1 MGIEVL
7 EVKKMKDFYI
17 AHEDEIK
24 AGKTTDV
31 YFIRTKKILEE
42 KGIHKKVFADISTTS
57 LPKGW
62 KWGVLAGV
70 EEVAKL
76 LEGHP
81 VNVYSMPEGTIFHPY
96 EPVMQIEGYYEEFGI
111 FETALLG
118 MLSQASGIAT
128 AALRVKMAAKFKP
141 VYSFGIRHMH
151 PAIAPMIDR
160 SAFIGGCDGVS
171 GVLGAEMIG
180 EKPVGTM
187 PHALVLTVGDQV
199 KAWKYFDEVMPEE
212 VPRVALV
219 DTLCDEKLEALM
231 AAEALGEKL
240 AAVRLDTP
248 SSRRGNFK
256 RIVEEVRW
264 ELDLRGYEHVKIFL
278 SGGLDEESIKE
289 LADIADAFGVGGSIA
304 SAKPIDFSLDI
315 VEVEGKPITKRGKLS
330 GRKQIYRCENGHYH
344 RVPAEKKLEKCPV
357 CGAKV
362 EPLLKPLIK
371 NGEIV
376 AELPKAREIREYVLE
391 QAKKFGLTLE

>member
-1 MGIEVL
+1 
-7 EVKKMKDFYI
+7 MKDFYI
-17 AHEDEIK
+17 AHEDDIK
-24 AGKTTDV
+24 SGKTTDV
-31 YFIRTKKILEE
+31 YFIRTKKVLEE
-42 KGIHKKVFADISTTS
+42 KGIHKKVFADITTTS

-187 PHALVLTVGDQV
+187 PHALIITVGDQV

-219 DTLCDEKLEALM
+219 DTFCDEKMEALM

-264 ELDLRGYEHVKIFL
+264 ELDLRGYKHVKIFL
-278 SGGLDEESIKE
+278 SGGLNEESIKE

-330 GRKQIYRCENGHYH
+330 GRKQVYRCENGHYH

-362 EPLLKPLIK
+362 EPLLKPLIE

>member
-1 MGIEVL
+1 MR
-7 EVKKMKDFYI
+7 DFYI
-17 AHEDEIK
+17 AHEEDIR

-31 YFIRTKKILEE
+31 YFIRTRKILRE
-42 KGIHKKVFADISTTS
+42 KGIRKKVFADVTTTS
-57 LPKGW
+57 LPNGW
-62 KWGVLAGV
+62 KWGILAGI

-76 LEGHP
+76 FEGMP
-81 VNVYSMPEGTIFHPY
+81 VNIYAMPEGTIFHPY
-96 EPVMQIEGYYEEFGI
+96 EPVLQIEGYYDDFGI
-111 FETALLG
+111 YETALLG

-128 AALRVKMAAKFKP
+128 AALRIKIAANFKP

-171 GVLGAEMIG
+171 GVLGAEMMG

-187 PHALVLTVGDQV
+187 PHALILTVGDQV
-199 KAWKYFDEVMPEE
+199 KAWKYFDEVVEPE
-212 VPRVALV
+212 VPRTALV
-219 DTLCDEKLEALM
+219 DTLCDEKFEALM
-231 AAEALGEKL
+231 AAEALGKRL
-240 AAVRLDTP
+240 NAVRLDTP
-248 SSRRGNFK
+248 GSRRGDFR
-256 RIVEEVRW
+256 RIIEEVRW
-264 ELDLRGYEHVKIFL
+264 ELDLRGYDWVKIFV
-278 SGGLDEESIKE
+278 SGGLNEESIAKI
-289 LADIADAFGVGGSIA
+289 ADVADAFGVGSAIA
-304 SAKPIDFSLDI
+304 SAKPVDFSLDI

-344 RVPAEKKLEKCPV
+344 RVPADKKLEKCPV

-362 EPLLKPLIK
+362 EPLLKPLIE

-391 QAKKFGLTLE
+391 QAKKFNLTLD

>member
-1 MGIEVL
+1 MR
-7 EVKKMKDFYI
+7 DFYI
-17 AHEDEIK
+17 AHEEDIR

-31 YFIRTKKILEE
+31 YFIRTKRILEE
-42 KGIHKKVFADISTTS
+42 KGIKKSVLADVTTTS
-57 LPKGW
+57 LPHGW

-76 LEGHP
+76 LEGLP
-81 VNVYSMPEGTIFHPY
+81 VNVYAMREGTIFHPY
-96 EPVMQIEGYYEEFGI
+96 EPVLQIEGYYDEFGI
-111 FETALLG
+111 YETALLG

-128 AALRVKMAAKFKP
+128 AALRTKIAAKFKP

-187 PHALVLTVGDQV
+187 PHALILTIGDQV
-199 KAWKYFDEVMPEE
+199 KAWKYYDEVMPPE
-212 VPRVALV
+212 VPRTALI
-219 DTLCDEKLEALM
+219 DTLCDEKFEALM

-240 AAVRLDTP
+240 NAVRLDTP
-248 SSRRGNFK
+248 SSRRGNFRK
-256 RIVEEVRW
+256 IVEEVRW
-264 ELDLRGYEHVKIFL
+264 ELDLRGYNHVKIFL
-278 SGGLDEESIKE
+278 SGGLDEESLKE
-289 LADIADAFGVGGSIA
+289 LADVADAFGVGGSIA
-304 SAKPIDFSLDI
+304 SAKPVDFSLDI
-315 VEVEGKPITKRGKLS
+315 VEVEGRPITKRGKLS
-330 GRKQIYRCENGHYH
+330 GRKQVYRCENGHYH
-344 RVPAEKKLEKCPV
+344 RVPAEKKLDKCPV

-362 EPLLKPLIK
+362 EPLLKPLIE
-371 NGEIV
+371 NGEMV

-391 QAKKFGLTLE
+391 QAKKFNLTLE

>member
-1 MGIEVL
+1 MR
-7 EVKKMKDFYI
+7 DFYI
-17 AHEDEIK
+17 AHEEDIK

-31 YFIRTKKILEE
+31 YFIRTQKILRK
-42 KGIHKKVFADISTTS
+42 KGIKKRVLADVSTTS
-57 LPKGW
+57 LPHGW
-62 KWGVLAGV
+62 KWGVLAGI

-76 LEGHP
+76 LEGLP
-81 VNVYSMPEGTIFHPY
+81 VNVYAMPEGTIFHPY
-96 EPVMQIEGYYEEFGI
+96 EPVLQIEGYYDEFGI
-111 FETALLG
+111 YETALLG

-128 AALRVKMAAKFKP
+128 AALRIKIAAKFKP

-187 PHALVLTVGDQV
+187 PHALILTIGDQV
-199 KAWKYFDEVMPEE
+199 KAWKYYDEVMPPE
-212 VPRVALV
+212 VPRTALV
-219 DTLCDEKLEALM
+219 DTLCDEKFEALM
-231 AAEALGEKL
+231 AAEALGDRL
-240 AAVRLDTP
+240 NAVRLDTP
-248 SSRRGNFK
+248 GSRRGNFK
-256 RIVEEVRW
+256 KIVEEVRW
-264 ELDLRGYEHVKIFL
+264 ELDLRGYNHVKIFL
-278 SGGLDEESIKE
+278 SGGLSEESLKE
-289 LADIADAFGVGGSIA
+289 LADVANAFGVGSAIA
-304 SAKPIDFSLDI
+304 SAKPVDFSLDI

-344 RVPAEKKLEKCPV
+344 RVPADKKLEKCPV

-362 EPLLKPLIK
+362 EPLLKPLIE

-391 QAKKFGLTLE
+391 QAKKFNLSLD

>member
-1 MGIEVL
+1 
-7 EVKKMKDFYI
+7 MKSFYI
-17 AHEDEIK
+17 AHEDDIK

-31 YFIRTKKILEE
+31 YFIRTKKILEA
-42 KGIHKKVFADISTTS
+42 KGIHKKVLADVSTTS

-76 LEGHP
+76 LEGLP

-96 EPVMQIEGYYEEFGI
+96 EPVMQIEGYYKEFGI
-111 FETALLG
+111 YETALLG

-128 AALRVKMAAKFKP
+128 AALRVKIAAKFKP

-171 GVLGAEMIG
+171 GVLGAKMIG

-187 PHALVLTVGDQV
+187 PHALILTVGDQV
-199 KAWKYFDEVMPEE
+199 KAWKYFDEIMPPE
-212 VPRVALV
+212 VPRTALV
-219 DTLCDEKLEALM
+219 DTLCDEKFEAVM
-231 AAEALGEKL
+231 AAEALGERL
-240 AAVRLDTP
+240 NAVRLDTP

-278 SGGLDEESIKE
+278 SGGLDEESLKE
-289 LADIADAFGVGGSIA
+289 LADVADAFGVGGSIA
-304 SAKPIDFSLDI
+304 SAKPVDFSLDI
-315 VEVEGKPITKRGKLS
+315 VEVEGKPLTKRGKLS

-344 RVPAEKKLEKCPV
+344 KVPATKKLEKCPI
-357 CGAKV
+357 CGSKV
-362 EPLLKPLIK
+362 EPLLKPLIE

-376 AELPKAREIREYVLE
+376 AEPPKAREIRKYVLE
-391 QAKKFGLTLE
+391 QAQKFGLTLE

>member
-1 MGIEVL
+1 
-7 EVKKMKDFYI
+7 MKDFYI

-31 YFIRTKKILEE
+31 YFIRTKKVLEE
-42 KGIHKKVFADISTTS
+42 KGIHKKVFADITTTS

-219 DTLCDEKLEALM
+219 DTFCDEKMEALM

-264 ELDLRGYEHVKIFL
+264 ELDLRGYKHVKIFL
-278 SGGLDEESIKE
+278 SGGLNEESIKE

-315 VEVEGKPITKRGKLS
+315 VEVEGKPLTKRGKLS

-362 EPLLKPLIK
+362 EPLLKPLIE

>member
-1 MGIEVL
+1 
-7 EVKKMKDFYI
+7 MKDFYI
-17 AHEDEIK
+17 AHEDDIK

-31 YFIRTKKILEE
+31 YFIRTKKILEA
-42 KGIHKKVFADISTTS
+42 KGIHKKVLADVSTTS

-62 KWGVLAGV
+62 KWGILAGV

-76 LEGHP
+76 LEGMP

-96 EPVMQIEGYYEEFGI
+96 EPVMQIEGHYEEFGI
-111 FETALLG
+111 YETALLG

-128 AALRVKMAAKFKP
+128 AALRIKIAAKFKP

-187 PHALVLTVGDQV
+187 PHALILTVGDQV
-199 KAWKYFDEVMPEE
+199 KAWKYFDEVVEPE
-212 VPRVALV
+212 VPRTALI
-219 DTLCDEKLEALM
+219 DTFCDEKFEALM
-231 AAEALGEKL
+231 AAEALGERL
-240 AAVRLDTP
+240 FAVRLDTP
-248 SSRRGNFK
+248 SSRRGDFRK
-256 RIVEEVRW
+256 IVEEVRW
-264 ELDLRGYEHVKIFL
+264 ELDLRGYDHVRIFL

-289 LADIADAFGVGGSIA
+289 LVDVADAFGVGGSIA
-304 SAKPIDFSLDI
+304 SAKPVDFSLDI
-315 VEVEGKPITKRGKLS
+315 VEVEGRPITKRGKLS
-330 GRKQIYRCENGHYH
+330 GRKQVYRCENGHYH
-344 RVPAEKKLEKCPV
+344 RVPAEKKLERCSI
-357 CGAKV
+357 CGKKM

-371 NGEIV
+371 DGEIV
-376 AELPKAREIREYVLE
+376 AELPRAKKIREYVLE
-391 QAKKFGLTLE
+391 QAEKFNLSLE

>member
-1 MGIEVL
+1 MRN
-7 EVKKMKDFYI
+7 FYI
-17 AHEDEIK
+17 AHEEDIK

-31 YFIRTKKILEE
+31 YFIRTKKILTE
-42 KGIHKKVFADISTTS
+42 KGIHRKVFADVTTTS

-62 KWGVLAGV
+62 KWGVLAGI

-76 LEGHP
+76 LEGLP
-81 VNVYSMPEGTIFHPY
+81 VNVYAMREGTIFHPY
-96 EPVMQIEGYYEEFGI
+96 EPVLQIEGYYEEFGVY
-111 FETALLG
+111 ETALLG

-128 AALRVKMAAKFKP
+128 AALRIKIAANFKP

-160 SAFIGGCDGVS
+160 AAFIGGCDGVS

-187 PHALVLTVGDQV
+187 PHALILTVGDQV
-199 KAWKYFDEVMPEE
+199 KAWKYFDEVVEPE
-212 VPRVALV
+212 VPRTALV
-219 DTLCDEKLEALM
+219 DTLCDEKFEALM
-231 AAEALGEKL
+231 AAEALGERL
-240 AAVRLDTP
+240 TAVRLDTP
-248 SSRRGNFK
+248 GSRRGNFRK
-256 RIVEEVRW
+256 IIEEVRW
-264 ELDLRGYEHVKIFL
+264 ELNLRGYDWVKIFV
-278 SGGLDEESIKE
+278 SGGLNEESIKE
-289 LADIADAFGVGGSIA
+289 IVDVADAFGVGSAIA
-304 SAKPIDFSLDI
+304 SAKPVDFSLDI

-330 GRKQIYRCENGHYH
+330 GRKQVYRCENGHYH
-344 RVPAEKKLEKCPV
+344 RVPADKKLERCPV

-362 EPLLKPLIK
+362 EPLLQPLIE

-391 QAKKFGLTLE
+391 QAEKFKLSLE

>member
-1 MGIEVL
+1 MRN
-7 EVKKMKDFYI
+7 FYI
-17 AHEDEIK
+17 AHEEDIK

-31 YFIRTKKILEE
+31 YFIRTKKILTE
-42 KGIHKKVFADISTTS
+42 KGIHRKVFADVTTTS

-62 KWGVLAGV
+62 KWGVLAGI

-76 LEGHP
+76 LEGLP
-81 VNVYSMPEGTIFHPY
+81 VNVYAMREGTIFHPY
-96 EPVMQIEGYYEEFGI
+96 EPVLQIEGYYEEFGI
-111 FETALLG
+111 YETALLG

-128 AALRVKMAAKFKP
+128 AALRVKIAANFKP

-160 SAFIGGCDGVS
+160 AAFIGGCDGVS

-187 PHALVLTVGDQV
+187 PHALILTVGDQV
-199 KAWKYFDEVMPEE
+199 KAWKYFDEVVEPE
-212 VPRVALV
+212 VPRTALV
-219 DTLCDEKLEALM
+219 DTLCDEKFEALM
-231 AAEALGEKL
+231 AAEALGERL
-240 AAVRLDTP
+240 TAVRLDTP
-248 SSRRGNFK
+248 GSRRGNFRK
-256 RIVEEVRW
+256 IIEEVRW
-264 ELDLRGYEHVKIFL
+264 ELDLRGYDWVKIFV
-278 SGGLDEESIKE
+278 SGGLNEESIRE
-289 LADIADAFGVGGSIA
+289 IVDVADAFGVGSAIA
-304 SAKPIDFSLDI
+304 SAKPVDFSLDI

-344 RVPAEKKLEKCPV
+344 RVPAEKKLERCPV

-362 EPLLKPLIK
+362 EPLLQPLIE

-391 QAKKFGLTLE
+391 QAEKFKLSLE

>member
-1 MGIEVL
+1 
-7 EVKKMKDFYI
+7 MKDFYI

-31 YFIRTKKILEE
+31 YFIRTRKILEE

-96 EPVMQIEGYYEEFGI
+96 EPVMQIEGYYKEFGI

-128 AALRVKMAAKFKP
+128 AALRVKIAAKFKP

-187 PHALVLTVGDQV
+187 PHALILTVGDQV
-199 KAWKYFDEVMPEE
+199 RAWKYFDEVMPEN

-278 SGGLDEESIKE
+278 SGGLDEESLRE
-289 LADIADAFGVGGSIA
+289 LADVADAFGVGGSIA
-304 SAKPIDFSLDI
+304 SAKPVDFSLDI
-315 VEVEGKPITKRGKLS
+315 VEVEGKPVTKRGKLS
-330 GRKQIYRCENGHYH
+330 GRKQVYRCENGHYH
-344 RVPAEKKLEKCPV
+344 RVPAEKKLEKCPL
-357 CGAKV
+357 CGARV
-362 EPLLKPLIK
+362 EPLLKPLIE

-391 QAKKFGLTLE
+391 QAKKFGLTLD

>member
-1 MGIEVL
+1 MR
-7 EVKKMKDFYI
+7 DFYI
-17 AHEDEIK
+17 AHEDDIK

-31 YFIRTKKILEE
+31 YFIRTQKILHE
-42 KGIHKKVFADISTTS
+42 KGIKKRVFADVTTTS
-57 LPKGW
+57 LPYGW
-62 KWGVLAGV
+62 KWGVLAGI

-76 LEGHP
+76 LEGLP
-81 VNVYSMPEGTIFHPY
+81 VNVYAMPEGTIFHPY
-96 EPVMQIEGYYEEFGI
+96 EPVLQIEGYYDEFGI
-111 FETALLG
+111 YETALLG

-128 AALRVKMAAKFKP
+128 AALRVKIAAKFKP

-180 EKPVGTM
+180 EKAVGTM
-187 PHALVLTVGDQV
+187 PHALILTVGDQV
-199 KAWKYFDEVMPEE
+199 KAWKYYDEVMPPE
-212 VPRVALV
+212 VPRTALV
-219 DTLCDEKLEALM
+219 DTLCDEKFEALM
-231 AAEALGEKL
+231 AAEALGERL
-240 AAVRLDTP
+240 NAVRLDTP
-248 SSRRGNFK
+248 GSRRGNFK

-264 ELDLRGYEHVKIFL
+264 ELDLRGYKHVKIFL
-278 SGGLDEESIKE
+278 SGGLDEESLKE
-289 LADIADAFGVGGSIA
+289 LADVADAFGVGSSIA
-304 SAKPIDFSLDI
+304 SAKPVDFSLDI

-344 RVPAEKKLEKCPV
+344 RVPADKKLERCPI

-362 EPLLKPLIK
+362 EPLLKPLIE

-391 QAKKFGLTLE
+391 QAKTFNLTLD

>member
-1 MGIEVL
+1 
-7 EVKKMKDFYI
+7 MKDFYI

-31 YFIRTKKILEE
+31 YFIRTRKILEE

-96 EPVMQIEGYYEEFGI
+96 EPVMQIEGYYKEFGI

-128 AALRVKMAAKFKP
+128 AALRVKIAAKFKP

-180 EKPVGTM
+180 EKPAGTM
-187 PHALVLTVGDQV
+187 PHALILTIGDQV
-199 KAWKYFDEVMPEE
+199 KAWKYFDEVMPED

-240 AAVRLDTP
+240 AAVRL
-248 SSRRGNFK
+248 SSSNPPLK
-256 RIVEEVRW
+256 NI
-264 ELDLRGYEHVKIFL
+264 LTCYNL
-278 SGGLDEESIKE
+278 SN
-289 LADIADAFGVGGSIA
+289 LA
-304 SAKPIDFSLDI
+304 P
-315 VEVEGKPITKRGKLS
+315 T
-330 GRKQIYRCENGHYH
+330 
-344 RVPAEKKLEKCPV
+344 
-357 CGAKV
+357 
-362 EPLLKPLIK
+362 LL
-371 NGEIV
+371 
-376 AELPKAREIREYVLE
+376 LPQCV
-391 QAKKFGLTLE
+391 

>member
-1 MGIEVL
+1 MRIKVL
-7 EVKKMKDFYI
+7 GVKKMKDFYI

-96 EPVMQIEGYYEEFGI
+96 EPVMQIEGYYKEFGI

-330 GRKQIYRCENGHYH
+330 GRKQVYRCENGHYH

-362 EPLLKPLIK
+362 EPLLKPLIE

>member
-1 MGIEVL
+1 MR
-7 EVKKMKDFYI
+7 DFYI
-17 AHEDEIK
+17 AHEDDIK

-31 YFIRTKKILEE
+31 YFIRTRKILVE
-42 KGIHKKVFADISTTS
+42 KGIHRKVFADITTTG

-62 KWGVLAGV
+62 KWGVLAGI

-76 LEGHP
+76 LEGLP
-81 VNVYSMPEGTIFHPY
+81 VNVYAMREGTIFHPY

-111 FETALLG
+111 YETALLG

-128 AALRVKMAAKFKP
+128 AALRVKIAANFKP

-171 GVLGAEMIG
+171 GVLGAEMMG

-187 PHALVLTVGDQV
+187 PHALILTVGDQV
-199 KAWKYFDEVMPEE
+199 KAWKYFDEVVEPE
-212 VPRVALV
+212 VPRTALV
-219 DTLCDEKLEALM
+219 DTLCDEKFEALM
-231 AAEALGEKL
+231 AAEALGERL
-240 AAVRLDTP
+240 TAVRLDTP
-248 SSRRGNFK
+248 GSRRGNFR
-256 RIVEEVRW
+256 RIIEEVRW
-264 ELDLRGYEHVKIFL
+264 ELDLRGYEWVKIFV
-278 SGGLDEESIKE
+278 SGGLNEDSIRE
-289 LADIADAFGVGGSIA
+289 IVDVADAFGVGSAIA
-304 SAKPIDFSLDI
+304 SAKPVDFSLDI

-330 GRKQIYRCENGHYH
+330 GRKQVYRCENGHYH
-344 RVPAEKKLEKCPV
+344 RVPADKKLEKCPV
-357 CGAKV
+357 CEAKV
-362 EPLLKPLIK
+362 EPLLKPLIE

-391 QAKKFGLTLE
+391 QAEKFGLSLE

>member
-1 MGIEVL
+1 
-7 EVKKMKDFYI
+7 MKDFYI

-42 KGIHKKVFADISTTS
+42 KGIHKKIFADISTTS

-96 EPVMQIEGYYEEFGI
+96 EPVMQIEGYYEKFGI

-128 AALRVKMAAKFKP
+128 AALRIKMAAKFKP

-187 PHALVLTVGDQV
+187 PHALILTVGDQV
-199 KAWKYFDEVMPEE
+199 KAWRYFDEVMPEE

-219 DTLCDEKLEALM
+219 DTFCDEKSEALM

-315 VEVEGKPITKRGKLS
+315 VEVEGKPVTKRGKLS
-330 GRKQIYRCENGHYH
+330 GRKQVYRCENGHYH

-362 EPLLKPLIK
+362 EPLLKPLIE

>member
-1 MGIEVL
+1 
-7 EVKKMKDFYI
+7 MKDFYI

-31 YFIRTKKILEE
+31 YFIRTRKILEE

-96 EPVMQIEGYYEEFGI
+96 EPVMQIEGYYKEFGI

-128 AALRVKMAAKFKP
+128 AALRVKIAAKFKP

-187 PHALVLTVGDQV
+187 PHALILTVGDQV
-199 KAWKYFDEVMPEE
+199 RAWKYFDEVMPEN

-219 DTLCDEKLEALM
+219 DTLYDEKLEALM

-278 SGGLDEESIKE
+278 SGGLDEESLRE
-289 LADIADAFGVGGSIA
+289 LADVADAFGVGGSIA
-304 SAKPIDFSLDI
+304 SAKPVDFSLDI
-315 VEVEGKPITKRGKLS
+315 VEVEGKPLTKRGKLS
-330 GRKQIYRCENGHYH
+330 GRKQVYRCENGHYH
-344 RVPAEKKLEKCPV
+344 RVPAEKKLEKCPL
-357 CGAKV
+357 CGARV
-362 EPLLKPLIK
+362 EPLLKPLIE

-391 QAKKFGLTLE
+391 QAKKFGLTLD

>member
-1 MGIEVL
+1 
-7 EVKKMKDFYI
+7 MKDFYI
-17 AHEDEIK
+17 AHEDDIK
-24 AGKTTDV
+24 SGKTTDV
-31 YFIRTKKILEE
+31 YFIRTKKVLEE
-42 KGIHKKVFADISTTS
+42 KGIHKKVFADITTTS

-187 PHALVLTVGDQV
+187 PHALIITVGDQV

-212 VPRVALV
+212 VPRVTLV
-219 DTLCDEKLEALM
+219 DTFCDEKMEALM

-264 ELDLRGYEHVKIFL
+264 ELDLRGYKHVKIFL
-278 SGGLDEESIKE
+278 SGGLNEESIKE

-315 VEVEGKPITKRGKLS
+315 VEVEGKPLTKRGKLS

-362 EPLLKPLIK
+362 EPLLKPLIE